1 METRVHLTTTSSHWK
16 ELYKAA
22 LFEDNND
29 KLPQRI
35 AAAERALSERA
46 AEMAGAGETQVREQQ
61 AMENAKYFLRLIR
74 KIEGW
79 ANTPSEIIG
88 TTARS
93 SNVFPSEGA
102 QHLHTVFSPSPSC
115 NE

>member
-1 METRVHLTTTSSHWK
+1 MHLTTTSSHWK

-35 AAAERALSERA
+35 AAAERALTERA
-46 AEMAGAGETQVREQQ
+46 AEIAGAGETEVREQQ

-79 ANTPSEIIG
+79 ANTPGEILG
-88 TTARS
+88 PSARS
-93 SNVFPSEGA
+93 SSVLAPEGA
-102 QHLHTVFSPSPSC
+102 QHLHTVFSASPLC

>member
-1 METRVHLTTTSSHWK
+1 METRMHLSTTSRNWK

-29 KLPQRI
+29 KLLQRI
-35 AAAERALSERA
+35 AAAESALSERA
-46 AEMAGAGETQVREQQ
+46 AEMVGAGDTQVREQQ
-61 AMENAKYFLRLIR
+61 AMENARYFLRLIR

-88 TTARS
+88 PTARS
-93 SNVFPSEGA
+93 SNVFASEGA
-102 QHLHTVFSPSPSC
+102 QQLHTALSASPFC